1 MNILCLKLR
10 RKHQVWSPEMTENI
24 KHSKV
29 FHSKADQTNHI
40 EQLRQTMSL
49 QMPVTEDTPP
59 DMLSGAMDL
68 NVILPN
74 GSVIK
79 MSVERSTPMMD
90 LLVQITTAHKLSP
103 GSHAVH
109 AIGDRGVLPYKPST
123 PIGALDTWTVNIVP
137 KNLSKNGRYQSQ
149 SIIKCISKPFEQTFR
164 LQVHLPRNQLYVS
177 RISPKTQLSNILKQ
191 VCFEK
196 NLDSTKYTLRKP
208 DKLNEPLDL
217 SKTLVEYKLQQLSLV
232 LNTNRT
238 LIGGLSSD
246 DIMSRTP
253 KKFSCDDSLSSG
265 SLGGRSLSPTK
276 SDESSDTPRRPLMV
290 KVLPSRPVRKRR
302 LAPKPPLQQR
312 NAPEQTIISHSRNS
326 SDSSGYHES
335 SVLSD
340 AVDCSIGM
348 RRTGNFSPTKT
359 SGPTMSRSMTNL
371 QACGQNQN
379 QFSEIPFMS
388 NNIGQSKHSVS
399 TTSLI
404 SIQSRKK
411 KAAPLPP
418 LANKPKLAPPQEE
431 SEIELETQRKSQ
443 TLPVTTKMYT
453 ADPQEKSKTVSR
465 IELNNNVVEPN
476 LSPATS
482 SLSSLSRSD
491 VDRGCKYLSKL
502 EVKSKRPA
510 PKPPMRS
517 STISRPEA
525 SNPPGDLTTV
535 PRLSS
540 GSTADEDELRMDDEE
555 IDRIFGDATSGYDTP
570 SIVTLKE
577 NNSEVTDIDWEYK
590 LPDPPSAFRDD
601 HSPTMTMFDTVTIG
615 NLKDVVFQEEPSINP
630 VKVKE
635 DSIKVE
641 ESVKKIIGNEYHCF
655 PQDSGIGSDDS
666 SLPSSCEE
674 KIHADEKSAKI
685 VEPKESKLNN
695 FKIVAYD
702 EDCSRP
708 TEIFCDE
715 SVKTWKTT
723 QIARE
728 SNPAYKTQTTNSINR
743 HKSFSMD
750 RTNLSVTVKRS
761 TSHIS
766 LLSGNIKPSNRLAK
780 HYIGRTY
787 SSERLNY
794 DDNSPVKKSFSVD
807 NITEDAQENCQD
819 DNEIEIIPKKIE
831 PTLEQ
836 SSPLHSLQ
844 ILKTILPQIE
854 DHKENTKNNNP
865 SFDEVSNIP
874 NTSLTETISKKTN
887 EGPFNEKV
895 LETNMSKPKI
905 ETTEFNYLQTQ
916 GTFLKP
922 KCQEVIC
929 EQKPVTVEMAATVKH
944 VKSINKF
951 HEEPSKINTLNFPC
965 EFRDNKPE
973 AQIPVIKDDEKVK
986 KYLYTGPPKISLS
999 TWHERPKR
1007 QVSIKTDR
1015 DYVIGIRQR
1024 LQRKVDDNVNN
1035 KSLDEDHCNK
1045 PVSRVPIVKSVE
1057 LKKPYAEQLQT
1068 ANPVL
1073 ALSEAI
1079 KVEAKLNNELKKPYV
1094 EQLPTVSP
1102 VLALS
1107 EAIKAQ
1113 AKLSNGYS
1121 YHSNAIVLTGEND
1134 ENIILRPPEKKSS
1147 ADSSYTFGKLTGR
1160 SKKPREISTNVDP
1173 RENLLESIRSFG
1185 GRDNLR
1191 KIRA

>member
-1 MNILCLKLR
+1 
-10 RKHQVWSPEMTENI
+10 
-24 KHSKV
+24 
-29 FHSKADQTNHI
+29 
-40 EQLRQTMSL
+40 MSL

-103 GSHAVH
+103 GSHALH

-137 KNLSKNGRYQSQ
+137 KSLSKNGRYQSQ
-149 SIIKCISKPFEQTFR
+149 SIMKCITKPFEQTFR

-177 RISPKTQLSNILKQ
+177 RISPKTQLNKILKQ

-196 NLDSTKYTLRKP
+196 NLDPAKYTLRKP

-232 LNTNRT
+232 LNTNST

-246 DIMSRTP
+246 DIMSRAP

-265 SLGGRSLSPTK
+265 SLGGRSLSPTR
-276 SDESSDTPRRPLMV
+276 SDESSDTPRRHPLMV

-302 LAPKPPLQQR
+302 LAPKPPSQPR

-340 AVDCSIGM
+340 AVDSSSVGM
-348 RRTGNFSPTKT
+348 TRSGNFSPTKT
-359 SGPTMSRSMTNL
+359 SGPTISRSMTNL

-431 SEIELETQRKSQ
+431 SESEPETQRKSQ
-443 TLPVTTKMYT
+443 TLPVTTKLYI

-465 IELNNNVVEPN
+465 IELNNNLVEPN

-491 VDRGCKYLSKL
+491 VDRDLTEPTSPTSSIVIGCKYLSKL

-510 PKPPMRS
+510 PKPPIRSS
-517 STISRPEA
+517 STINRPQA
-525 SNPPGDLTTV
+525 SSQPGDLTTV

-570 SIVTLKE
+570 SIVTIKE
-577 NNSEVTDIDWEYK
+577 SNTEVTDIDWEYK

-601 HSPTMTMFDTVTIG
+601 HSPAMTMFDTVTIG
-615 NLKDVVFQEEPSINP
+615 NLKDVVLQEEPTVNP
-630 VKVKE
+630 VEVKE
-635 DSIKVE
+635 DSITVE
-641 ESVKKIIGNEYHCF
+641 ESVKKIIGDEYHCF

-674 KIHADEKSAKI
+674 KIHADEKPVKI

-702 EDCSRP
+702 EDCTRP

-728 SNPAYKTQTTNSINR
+728 SNPAYKTQTPNSVNR

-750 RTNLSVTVKRS
+750 RTNSSVTVKRS

-794 DDNSPVKKSFSVD
+794 DDESPVKRSFSVD
-807 NITEDAQENCQD
+807 NITEDARENCQD
-819 DNEIEIIPKKIE
+819 DNDNHNEIIPKKIE

-854 DHKENTKNNNP
+854 DHKENTKNNNL
-865 SFDEVSNIP
+865 SFDEVSSIK
-874 NTSLTETISKKTN
+874 NTSLSEAITEKNN
-887 EGPFNEKV
+887 ESPFNENA
-895 LETNMSKPKI
+895 LETNVSKPKI
-905 ETTEFNYLQTQ
+905 ETTEFNEFRTRVA
-916 GTFLKP
+916 FLKP
-922 KCQEVIC
+922 KCQEVTC
-929 EQKPVTVEMAATVKH
+929 EQKPATVETPATH
-944 VKSINKF
+944 VQSKNKLL
-951 HEEPSKINTLNFPC
+951 EEPGKIDILDLQRG
-965 EFRDNKPE
+965 FRNDKPE
-973 AQIPVIKDDEKVK
+973 AQMPVNKDEKVK
-986 KYLYTGPPKISLS
+986 RYLYTGPPKISLS
-999 TWHERPKR
+999 TWNERPKR

-1024 LQRKVDDNVNN
+1024 LQRKADGEDTAN
-1035 KSLDEDHCNK
+1035 KSLDEDFNCNSK

-1068 ANPVL
+1068 A
-1073 ALSEAI
+1073 
-1079 KVEAKLNNELKKPYV
+1079 
-1094 EQLPTVSP
+1094 SP

-1121 YHSNAIVLTGEND
+1121 YHGSAIVLTGEND
-1134 ENIILRPPEKKSS
+1134 DNATLRPLEKKSS
-1147 ADSSYTFGKLTGR
+1147 ADRSSYTFGKLMGR
-1160 SKKPREISTNVDP
+1160 SRKPREISANVDP

>member
-1 MNILCLKLR
+1 MNVLCLKLR
-10 RKHQVWSPEMTENI
+10 RKHQVWTPEMTENI
-24 KHSKV
+24 KHSKA
-29 FHSKADQTNHI
+29 FHSKADRSKHI

-103 GSHAVH
+103 GSHALH

-149 SIIKCISKPFEQTFR
+149 SIMKCITKPFEQTFR

-177 RISPKTQLSNILKQ
+177 RISPKTQLNKILKQ

-196 NLDSTKYTLRKP
+196 NLDPAKYTLRKP

-232 LNTNRT
+232 LNTNST
-238 LIGGLSSD
+238 LIGSLSSD
-246 DIMSRTP
+246 DIMSRAP

-265 SLGGRSLSPTK
+265 SLGGRSLSPTR
-276 SDESSDTPRRPLMV
+276 SDESSDTPRRHPLMV

-302 LAPKPPLQQR
+302 LAPKPPSQTR
-312 NAPEQTIISHSRNS
+312 NTQEQTIISHSRNS

-340 AVDCSIGM
+340 AVDSSSVGM
-348 RRTGNFSPTKT
+348 MRSGNFSPTKT

-431 SEIELETQRKSQ
+431 SESEPETQRKSQ
-443 TLPVTTKMYT
+443 TLPVTTKLYI

-465 IELNNNVVEPN
+465 IELNNNLVEPN

-491 VDRGCKYLSKL
+491 VDRDLTEPTSPTSSIVIGCKYLSKL

-510 PKPPMRS
+510 PKPPIRS
-517 STISRPEA
+517 STINRPQA
-525 SNPPGDLTTV
+525 SSQPGDLTTV

-570 SIVTLKE
+570 SIVTIKE
-577 NNSEVTDIDWEYK
+577 SNTEVTDIDWEYK

-601 HSPTMTMFDTVTIG
+601 HSPAMTMFDTVTIG
-615 NLKDVVFQEEPSINP
+615 NLKDVVLQEEPTVNP
-630 VKVKE
+630 IEVKK
-635 DSIKVE
+635 DSIAVE
-641 ESVKKIIGNEYHCF
+641 ESVKKIIGDEYHCF

-674 KIHADEKSAKI
+674 KIHADEKPVKT

-728 SNPAYKTQTTNSINR
+728 SNPAYKTQTPNSVNR

-750 RTNLSVTVKRS
+750 RTNSSVTVKRS

-794 DDNSPVKKSFSVD
+794 DDESPVKRSFSVD
-807 NITEDAQENCQD
+807 NITEDVRENCQD
-819 DNEIEIIPKKIE
+819 DNDNEIIPKKIE

-854 DHKENTKNNNP
+854 DHKENTKNNNL

-874 NTSLTETISKKTN
+874 NTSLSETISEKNN
-887 EGPFNEKV
+887 ESPFNENL
-895 LETNMSKPKI
+895 LETNVSKPKI
-905 ETTEFNYLQTQ
+905 ETTEFNEFRTRVA
-916 GTFLKP
+916 FLKP
-922 KCQEVIC
+922 KCQEVMC
-929 EQKPVTVEMAATVKH
+929 EEKPVTVETPAAVTH
-944 VKSINKF
+944 VQSKNKL
-951 HEEPSKINTLNFPC
+951 HEESSKINILNLQR
-965 EFRDNKPE
+965 EFRNDKPE
-973 AQIPVIKDDEKVK
+973 AQIPVNKDEKVK
-986 KYLYTGPPKISLS
+986 RYLYTGPPKISLS
-999 TWHERPKR
+999 TWNERPKR

-1024 LQRKVDDNVNN
+1024 LQRKADGEDTN
-1035 KSLDEDHCNK
+1035 KSLDDDYNCNNK

-1068 ANPVL
+1068 A
-1073 ALSEAI
+1073 
-1079 KVEAKLNNELKKPYV
+1079 
-1094 EQLPTVSP
+1094 SP

-1121 YHSNAIVLTGEND
+1121 YHGSAIVLTGEND
-1134 ENIILRPPEKKSS
+1134 DNVTLRPLEKKSS
-1147 ADSSYTFGKLTGR
+1147 ADRSSYTFGKLMGR
-1160 SKKPREISTNVDP
+1160 SRKPREISANVDP

>member
-1 MNILCLKLR
+1 
-10 RKHQVWSPEMTENI
+10 
-24 KHSKV
+24 
-29 FHSKADQTNHI
+29 
-40 EQLRQTMSL
+40 MSL

-103 GSHAVH
+103 GNHAIH
-109 AIGDRGVLPYKPST
+109 AIGDRGILPYKPST

-137 KNLSKNGRYQSQ
+137 KNLNKNGRYQSQ
-149 SIIKCISKPFEQTFR
+149 SSIIKCITKPFEQTFR
-164 LQVHLPRNQLYVS
+164 LQVHLPRNQLYVT
-177 RISPKTQLSNILKQ
+177 RISPKTQLNNILKQ
-191 VCFEK
+191 ICFEK
-196 NLDSTKYTLRKP
+196 NLDPNKYTLRKP
-208 DKLNEPLDL
+208 DKLNEPLNL
-217 SKTLVEYKLQQLSLV
+217 SKSLVEYKLQQLSLV

-265 SLGGRSLSPTK
+265 SLGGRSLSPTR
-276 SDESSDTPRRPLMV
+276 SDESSDTPRRSLMV

-302 LAPKPPLQQR
+302 LAPKPPSQQR
-312 NAPEQTIISHSRNS
+312 NAPEPTIISHSRNS

-340 AVDCSIGM
+340 AVDCSVGIT
-348 RRTGNFSPTKT
+348 RPEKFTSTKT
-359 SGPTMSRSMTNL
+359 SGPSISRSMTNL
-371 QACGQNQN
+371 QACGQKQN

-411 KAAPLPP
+411 KSAPLPP

-431 SEIELETQRKSQ
+431 PEYEQETQRKSQ
-443 TLPVTTKMYT
+443 TLPVTTKT
-453 ADPQEKSKTVSR
+453 FITEAKEKSKTVSR
-465 IELNNNVVEPN
+465 IEMNNNVVEPN

-491 VDRGCKYLSKL
+491 VDRDLNEPTSPTSSIVVGCKYLSKL
-502 EVKSKRPA
+502 ELKSKRPA
-510 PKPPMRS
+510 PKPPVRS
-517 STISRPEA
+517 STIKRPEA
-525 SNPPGDLTTV
+525 SNQPTNLTIV

-540 GSTADEDELRMDDEE
+540 GSTADEDELRMDDDE

-570 SIVTLKE
+570 SIVTVKE
-577 NNSEVTDIDWEYK
+577 NHTDVPDIDWEYK

-601 HSPTMTMFDTVTIG
+601 DHSPTVTMFDTVTIG
-615 NLKDVVFQEEPSINP
+615 NLKDVVLQEEPNVNSSSE
-630 VKVKE
+630 VKE
-635 DSIKVE
+635 DCITVE
-641 ESVKKIIGNEYHCF
+641 ESVKKIIGDEYHCF
-655 PQDSGIGSDDS
+655 PQDSGVGSDDS

-674 KIHADEKSAKI
+674 KIHSEEKPVKI
-685 VEPKESKLNN
+685 VDPKESKLNN

-708 TEIFCDE
+708 KEIFCDE

-728 SNPAYKTQTTNSINR
+728 SNPAYKSYTSNLVNR
-743 HKSFSMD
+743 HKSFSTD
-750 RTNLSVTVKRS
+750 RTNFSITVKRS

-787 SSERLNY
+787 STERLNY
-794 DDNSPVKKSFSVD
+794 DEDSIVKRSFSVD
-807 NITEDAQENCQD
+807 NITEDAQESSQD
-819 DNEIEIIPKKIE
+819 CEQEIIPKKIE

-854 DHKENTKNNNP
+854 DHKTKENCENKNS
-865 SFDEVSNIP
+865 SFDDVSGAP
-874 NTSLTETISKKTN
+874 ST
-887 EGPFNEKV
+887 
-895 LETNMSKPKI
+895 LETESAKTCDGNQLGENAFQTYASEPILDAI
-905 ETTEFNYLQTQ
+905 EHKNLSSQTPLTVTYRQDDHKTT
-916 GTFLKP
+916 
-922 KCQEVIC
+922 
-929 EQKPVTVEMAATVKH
+929 AATELPVRSAESENSH
-944 VKSINKF
+944 
-951 HEEPSKINTLNFPC
+951 HEAPSKSNPQHEPLAGDRPDGSRALPSANDKSK
-965 EFRDNKPE
+965 R
-973 AQIPVIKDDEKVK
+973 
-986 KYLYTGPPKISLS
+986 YLYTGPPKISLS
-999 TWHERPKR
+999 TWNERPKR

-1024 LQRKVDDNVNN
+1024 FQQKAEDAETKPDDG
-1035 KSLDEDHCNK
+1035 

-1057 LKKPYAEQLQT
+1057 LKKPYAEQLQAT
-1068 ANPVL
+1068 
-1073 ALSEAI
+1073 
-1079 KVEAKLNNELKKPYV
+1079 
-1094 EQLPTVSP
+1094 SP

-1113 AKLSNGYS
+1113 AKLSNGYGYRS
-1121 YHSNAIVLTGEND
+1121 GTIALTGGSD
-1134 ENIILRPPEKKSS
+1134 ENAKPPAKKDYGSRPYAFS
-1147 ADSSYTFGKLTGR
+1147 KLMNR
-1160 SKKPREISTNVDP
+1160 PRKPREFSANVDP
-1173 RENLLESIRSFG
+1173 RETLLESIRSFG

>member
-1 MNILCLKLR
+1 MNVLCLKLR

-24 KHSKV
+24 KHSKA
-29 FHSKADQTNHI
+29 FHSKADRSIHI

-103 GSHAVH
+103 GSHALH

-149 SIIKCISKPFEQTFR
+149 SIMKCITKPFEQTFR

-177 RISPKTQLSNILKQ
+177 RISPKTQLNNILKQ

-196 NLDSTKYTLRKP
+196 NLDPAKYTLRKP

-217 SKTLVEYKLQQLSLV
+217 TKTLVEYKLQQLSLV
-232 LNTNRT
+232 LNTNST

-246 DIMSRTP
+246 DIMSRAP

-265 SLGGRSLSPTK
+265 SLGGRSLSPTR
-276 SDESSDTPRRPLMV
+276 SDESSDTPRRHPLMV

-302 LAPKPPLQQR
+302 LAPKPPSQPR

-340 AVDCSIGM
+340 AVDYSVGM
-348 RRTGNFSPTKT
+348 TRSGNFPPSKT

-431 SEIELETQRKSQ
+431 SESEPEIQRKSQ
-443 TLPVTTKMYT
+443 TLPVTTKLYIT
-453 ADPQEKSKTVSR
+453 DPQEKSKTVSR
-465 IELNNNVVEPN
+465 IELNNNLVEPN

-491 VDRGCKYLSKL
+491 VDR
-502 EVKSKRPA
+502 
-510 PKPPMRS
+510 
-517 STISRPEA
+517 
-525 SNPPGDLTTV
+525 
-535 PRLSS
+535 

-570 SIVTLKE
+570 SIVTIKE
-577 NNSEVTDIDWEYK
+577 NNTEITDIDWEYK

-601 HSPTMTMFDTVTIG
+601 HSPAMTMFDTVTIG
-615 NLKDVVFQEEPSINP
+615 NLKDVVLQEEPTVNP
-630 VKVKE
+630 VEKKE
-635 DSIKVE
+635 DSITVE
-641 ESVKKIIGNEYHCF
+641 ESVKKIIGDEYHCF

-674 KIHADEKSAKI
+674 KIHADEKPVKV

-708 TEIFCDE
+708 TEIFCDD

-728 SNPAYKTQTTNSINR
+728 SNPAYKTQTPNSVNR

-794 DDNSPVKKSFSVD
+794 DDESPVKRSFSVD
-807 NITEDAQENCQD
+807 NITEDARENCQD
-819 DNEIEIIPKKIE
+819 DNNDNEIIPKKIE

-854 DHKENTKNNNP
+854 DHKENTKNNDLC
-865 SFDEVSNIP
+865 FDEVSNIP
-874 NTSLTETISKKTN
+874 NTSLSEAISEKNN
-887 EGPFNEKV
+887 ESPFNKNSP
-895 LETNMSKPKI
+895 ETNVSKPKT
-905 ETTEFNYLQTQ
+905 ETTDFNEFRTRV
-916 GTFLKP
+916 TFLKP
-922 KCQEVIC
+922 KCQEVMC
-929 EQKPVTVEMAATVKH
+929 EQKLVTAERPATVTH
-944 VKSINKF
+944 VQSKNKL
-951 HEEPSKINTLNFPC
+951 HEEPSKINILNLQR
-965 EFRDNKPE
+965 EFRNEKPE
-973 AQIPVIKDDEKVK
+973 AQIPVNKDEKVK

-999 TWHERPKR
+999 TWNERPKR

-1024 LQRKVDDNVNN
+1024 LQRKTDGEDPN
-1035 KSLDEDHCNK
+1035 KSLDEDNCNNK

-1068 ANPVL
+1068 A
-1073 ALSEAI
+1073 
-1079 KVEAKLNNELKKPYV
+1079 
-1094 EQLPTVSP
+1094 SP

-1121 YHSNAIVLTGEND
+1121 YHGSTIVLTGEND
-1134 ENIILRPPEKKSS
+1134 DNVILRPLEKKSS
-1147 ADSSYTFGKLTGR
+1147 TDSSYTFGKLMSR
-1160 SKKPREISTNVDP
+1160 ARKPREISTNIDP

>member
-1 MNILCLKLR
+1 MNVLCLKLR

-24 KHSKV
+24 KYSKA
-29 FHSKADQTNHI
+29 FHSKADQSNHI

-149 SIIKCISKPFEQTFR
+149 SIMKCISKPFEQTFR

-177 RISPKTQLSNILKQ
+177 RISPKTPLNNILKQ

-246 DIMSRTP
+246 DIMSRAP

-265 SLGGRSLSPTK
+265 SLGGRSLSPTR

-302 LAPKPPLQQR
+302 LAPKPPSQQR
-312 NAPEQTIISHSRNS
+312 NSPEQTIISHSRNS

-340 AVDCSIGM
+340 ANDCSVGM
-348 RRTGNFSPTKT
+348 TRTGNCSPTKT

-418 LANKPKLAPPQEE
+418 LLNKPKLAPPQEE
-431 SEIELETQRKSQ
+431 PESEPEIQRKSQ
-443 TLPVTTKMYT
+443 TLPVTTKMYI

-517 STISRPEA
+517 STINQSEA
-525 SNPPGDLTTV
+525 SNPLGDLTTV

-570 SIVTLKE
+570 SIVTIKE
-577 NNSEVTDIDWEYK
+577 NNTDVTDIDWEYK

-615 NLKDVVFQEEPSINP
+615 NLKDVVFQEEPTINP
-630 VKVKE
+630 IKVKE
-635 DSIKVE
+635 DSITAE
-641 ESVKKIIGNEYHCF
+641 ESVKKIIGDEYHCF

-674 KIHADEKSAKI
+674 KIHADEKPVKI

-728 SNPAYKTQTTNSINR
+728 SNPAYKTQTTNLVNR

-794 DDNSPVKKSFSVD
+794 DDKSPVKRSFSVD
-807 NITEDAQENCQD
+807 NITEDARENCQD

-854 DHKENTKNNNP
+854 DHKENTINNNL

-874 NTSLTETISKKTN
+874 NTSLSETTLKKSN
-887 EGPFNEKV
+887 EGPLIEKV
-895 LETNMSKPKI
+895 LETNESKPKI
-905 ETTEFNYLQTQ
+905 ETMEFNDLQTRVA
-916 GTFLKP
+916 FL
-922 KCQEVIC
+922 
-929 EQKPVTVEMAATVKH
+929 KPVTVEMPATVKH
-944 VKSINKF
+944 VQSINKL
-951 HEEPSKINTLNFPC
+951 HEEPSKINNINMQC
-965 EFRDNKPE
+965 EFRNNKPE
-973 AQIPVIKDDEKVK
+973 IQIPVNKDEKVK
-986 KYLYTGPPKISLS
+986 RYLYTGPPKISLS
-999 TWHERPKR
+999 TWNERPKR

-1024 LQRKVDDNVNN
+1024 LQRKADDNAN
-1035 KSLDEDHCNK
+1035 KSLDEDLCNK

-1068 ANPVL
+1068 ASPVL
-1073 ALSEAI
+1073 DLSEAI
-1079 KVEAKLNNELKKPYV
+1079 KVEAKLSNELKKPYV
-1094 EQLPTVSP
+1094 EQLQAVSP

-1121 YHSNAIVLTGEND
+1121 YHGSTIMLTGEND
-1134 ENIILRPPEKKSS
+1134 DNVILRPLDKKSS
-1147 ADSSYTFGKLTGR
+1147 TDSSYTFGKLMGR
-1160 SKKPREISTNVDP
+1160 QRKPREISTNVDP
-1173 RENLLESIRSFG
+1173 RENLLESIRCFG

>member
-1 MNILCLKLR
+1 
-10 RKHQVWSPEMTENI
+10 
-24 KHSKV
+24 
-29 FHSKADQTNHI
+29 
-40 EQLRQTMSL
+40 MSL

-103 GSHAVH
+103 GSHALH

-149 SIIKCISKPFEQTFR
+149 SILKCISKPFEQTFR

-177 RISPKTQLSNILKQ
+177 RISPKTQLNNILKQ

-196 NLDSTKYTLRKP
+196 NLDPTKYTLRKP

-246 DIMSRTP
+246 DIMSRAS

-265 SLGGRSLSPTK
+265 SLGGRSLSPTR
-276 SDESSDTPRRPLMV
+276 SDESSDTPRRSLMV

-302 LAPKPPLQQR
+302 LAPKPPSQQR
-312 NAPEQTIISHSRNS
+312 SAPEQTIISHSRNS

-340 AVDCSIGM
+340 AVDGSVGIT
-348 RRTGNFSPTKT
+348 RTINFSPTKT

-431 SEIELETQRKSQ
+431 SESEPETQRKSQ
-443 TLPVTTKMYT
+443 TLPVTTKMYIT
-453 ADPQEKSKTVSR
+453 DPQEKSKTVSR

-491 VDRGCKYLSKL
+491 VDRDLTEPTSPTSSIVIGCKYLSKL

-517 STISRPEA
+517 SSINLPEA

-535 PRLSS
+535 PQLSS

-570 SIVTLKE
+570 SIVTVKE
-577 NNSEVTDIDWEYK
+577 NNTDVTDIDWEYK

-601 HSPTMTMFDTVTIG
+601 HSPAMTMFDTVTIG
-615 NLKDVVFQEEPSINP
+615 NLKDVVFQEELSVNP

-635 DSIKVE
+635 DSISVQ
-641 ESVKKIIGNEYHCF
+641 ESVKKIIGDEYHCF

-674 KIHADEKSAKI
+674 KIHADEKPVKI

-695 FKIVAYD
+695 FKIVAYN

-715 SVKTWKTT
+715 SVKTWRTT

-728 SNPAYKTQTTNSINR
+728 SNPAYKTQTTNSVNR

-787 SSERLNY
+787 SSERLDY
-794 DDNSPVKKSFSVD
+794 DDKSPVKRSFSVD
-807 NITEDAQENCQD
+807 NITEDAQENCQN
-819 DNEIEIIPKKIE
+819 DNEIEILPKKIE

-854 DHKENTKNNNP
+854 DHKENTENNNL

-874 NTSLTETISKKTN
+874 NTSLSETISEKSS
-887 EGPFNEKV
+887 EGPLNEEI
-895 LETNMSKPKI
+895 LYMNMSKPNI
-905 ETTEFNYLQTQ
+905 ETTEFNDSPTRMA
-916 GTFLKP
+916 FLKST
-922 KCQEVIC
+922 CQEVKC
-929 EQKPVTVEMAATVKH
+929 EQKPVTMESSTTVKH
-944 VKSINKF
+944 VQSINKL
-951 HEEPSKINTLNFPC
+951 HEEPSKNDILNLHSG
-965 EFRDNKPE
+965 FRNENPE
-973 AQIPVIKDDEKVK
+973 AQIPVNKDEKVK
-986 KYLYTGPPKISLS
+986 RYLYTGPPKISLS
-999 TWHERPKR
+999 TWNERPKR

-1024 LQRKVDDNVNN
+1024 LQQKTDGNAN
-1035 KSLDEDHCNK
+1035 KSLDEDHFNK

-1068 ANPVL
+1068 SSPVL

-1079 KVEAKLNNELKKPYV
+1079 KVEAKLSNELKKPYV
-1094 EQLPTVSP
+1094 EQLQTISP
-1102 VLALS
+1102 VMALS

-1121 YHSNAIVLTGEND
+1121 YHGNAIVLTSEND
-1134 ENIILRPPEKKSS
+1134 DNVILRSLEKKSS
-1147 ADSSYTFGKLTGR
+1147 TDSSYTFGKLMGR
-1160 SKKPREISTNVDP
+1160 SRKPREISTNVDP

>member
-1 MNILCLKLR
+1 MNVLCLKLR
-10 RKHQVWSPEMTENI
+10 RKHQVWSPEMNEDI
-24 KHSKV
+24 KHSNA
-29 FHSKADQTNHI
+29 FHTKADRSKHI

-103 GSHAVH
+103 GSHALH

-149 SIIKCISKPFEQTFR
+149 SIMKCITKPFEQTFR

-177 RISPKTQLSNILKQ
+177 RISPKTQLNSILKQ

-196 NLDSTKYTLRKP
+196 NLDPAKYTLRKP

-246 DIMSRTP
+246 DIMSRAP

-265 SLGGRSLSPTK
+265 SLGGRSLSPTR
-276 SDESSDTPRRPLMV
+276 SDESSDTPRRHPLMV

-302 LAPKPPLQQR
+302 LAPKPPSQQR

-340 AVDCSIGM
+340 AVDCSVGM
-348 RRTGNFSPTKT
+348 TRSGNFSPTKT

-431 SEIELETQRKSQ
+431 SESEPETQRKSQ
-443 TLPVTTKMYT
+443 TLPVTTKLYI

-465 IELNNNVVEPN
+465 IELNNNLVEPN

-491 VDRGCKYLSKL
+491 VDRDLTEPTSPTSSIVIGCKYLSKL

-510 PKPPMRS
+510 PKPPIRS
-517 STISRPEA
+517 STIKRPPA
-525 SNPPGDLTTV
+525 SSQPGDLTTV
-535 PRLSS
+535 PQLSS

-570 SIVTLKE
+570 SIVTIKE
-577 NNSEVTDIDWEYK
+577 NNTEVTDIDWEYK

-601 HSPTMTMFDTVTIG
+601 HSPAMTMFDTVTIG
-615 NLKDVVFQEEPSINP
+615 NLKDVVLQEEPTVTPIE
-630 VKVKE
+630 VKE
-635 DSIKVE
+635 DSIIVE
-641 ESVKKIIGNEYHCF
+641 ESVKKIIGDEYHCF

-674 KIHADEKSAKI
+674 KIHADEKPVKT

-708 TEIFCDE
+708 MEIFCDE

-728 SNPAYKTQTTNSINR
+728 SNPAYKTQITNSINR

-794 DDNSPVKKSFSVD
+794 DDESPVKRSFSVD
-807 NITEDAQENCQD
+807 NITEDARENCQD
-819 DNEIEIIPKKIE
+819 DNDNQNEVIPKKIE

-854 DHKENTKNNNP
+854 DHKENSKNNNL

-874 NTSLTETISKKTN
+874 NTSLSETISEKSN
-887 EGPFNEKV
+887 ESPFNENI
-895 LETNMSKPKI
+895 LETNVSAPKI
-905 ETTEFNYLQTQ
+905 ETTEFDELRTRVA
-916 GTFLKP
+916 FLEP
-922 KCQEVIC
+922 KCQEVMC
-929 EQKPVTVEMAATVKH
+929 EQKPVTAETSTTVVKH
-944 VKSINKF
+944 VQSKNKLQ
-951 HEEPSKINTLNFPC
+951 EEPSEGKTLNLLR
-965 EFRDNKPE
+965 EFRDDKPE
-973 AQIPVIKDDEKVK
+973 VQVPVNKEEKVK

-999 TWHERPKR
+999 TWNERPKR

-1024 LQRKVDDNVNN
+1024 LQRKADDADTN
-1035 KSLDEDHCNK
+1035 KSLDEDHSNNK

-1068 ANPVL
+1068 A
-1073 ALSEAI
+1073 
-1079 KVEAKLNNELKKPYV
+1079 
-1094 EQLPTVSP
+1094 SP

-1121 YHSNAIVLTGEND
+1121 YHGSTIVLTGEND
-1134 ENIILRPPEKKSS
+1134 DNVILRPLEKKSS
-1147 ADSSYTFGKLTGR
+1147 ADSSYTFGKLMGR
-1160 SKKPREISTNVDP
+1160 SRKPREISTKVDP

>member
-1 MNILCLKLR
+1 
-10 RKHQVWSPEMTENI
+10 
-24 KHSKV
+24 
-29 FHSKADQTNHI
+29 
-40 EQLRQTMSL
+40 
-49 QMPVTEDTPP
+49 MPVTEDTPP

-103 GSHAVH
+103 GSHALH

-149 SIIKCISKPFEQTFR
+149 SILKCISKPFEQTFR

-177 RISPKTQLSNILKQ
+177 RISPKTQLNNILKQ

-196 NLDSTKYTLRKP
+196 NLDPTKYTLRRP

-246 DIMSRTP
+246 DIMSRAP

-265 SLGGRSLSPTK
+265 SLGGRSLSPTR

-302 LAPKPPLQQR
+302 LAPKPPSQQR
-312 NAPEQTIISHSRNS
+312 SAPEQTIISHSRNS

-340 AVDCSIGM
+340 AVDGSVGIT
-348 RRTGNFSPTKT
+348 RTIHFSPTKT

-388 NNIGQSKHSVS
+388 NNIGQSKHSIS

-431 SEIELETQRKSQ
+431 SESEPEIQRKSQ
-443 TLPVTTKMYT
+443 TLPVTTKMYIT
-453 ADPQEKSKTVSR
+453 DPQEKSKTVSR

-491 VDRGCKYLSKL
+491 VDRDLTEPTSPTSSIVIGCKYLSKL

-517 STISRPEA
+517 SSINLPEA
-525 SNPPGDLTTV
+525 SNTPGDLTTV

-555 IDRIFGDATSGYDTP
+555 IDRIFGDATNGYDTP
-570 SIVTLKE
+570 SIVTVKE
-577 NNSEVTDIDWEYK
+577 NNTDVTDIDWEYK

-615 NLKDVVFQEEPSINP
+615 NLKDVVFQEEPSVNP

-635 DSIKVE
+635 DSITVE
-641 ESVKKIIGNEYHCF
+641 ESVKKIIGDEYHCF

-674 KIHADEKSAKI
+674 KIHADEKPVKI

-695 FKIVAYD
+695 FKIVAYN

-728 SNPAYKTQTTNSINR
+728 SNPAYKTQTTNSVNR

-787 SSERLNY
+787 SSERLDY
-794 DDNSPVKKSFSVD
+794 DDKSPVKRSFSVD
-807 NITEDAQENCQD
+807 NITEDAQENCPN
-819 DNEIEIIPKKIE
+819 DNEIEILPKKIE

-854 DHKENTKNNNP
+854 DHKENTKNNNL

-874 NTSLTETISKKTN
+874 NTSLSETISEKSS
-887 EGPFNEKV
+887 EGPLNEEILKMNV
-895 LETNMSKPKI
+895 SKPKI
-905 ETTEFNYLQTQ
+905 ETTEFNDLLTRVA
-916 GTFLKP
+916 FVKP
-922 KCQEVIC
+922 KYQEVIC
-929 EQKPVTVEMAATVKH
+929 EQKPVTMESLTTVKH
-944 VKSINKF
+944 VQSINKL
-951 HEEPSKINTLNFPC
+951 HEEPSKSNILNLHSGFHN
-965 EFRDNKPE
+965 ENPE
-973 AQIPVIKDDEKVK
+973 AQIPVNKDEKVK
-986 KYLYTGPPKISLS
+986 RYLYTGPPKISLS
-999 TWHERPKR
+999 TWNERPKR

-1024 LQRKVDDNVNN
+1024 LQQKTDGNAN

-1068 ANPVL
+1068 SSPVL

-1079 KVEAKLNNELKKPYV
+1079 KVEAKLSNELKKPYV
-1094 EQLPTVSP
+1094 EQLQTVSP
-1102 VLALS
+1102 VMALS

-1121 YHSNAIVLTGEND
+1121 YHGNAIVLTSEND
-1134 ENIILRPPEKKSS
+1134 DNVILRPLEKKSS
-1147 ADSSYTFGKLTGR
+1147 ADSSYTFGKLMGR
-1160 SKKPREISTNVDP
+1160 SRKPREISTNVDP

>member
-1 MNILCLKLR
+1 MNVLCLKLR

-24 KHSKV
+24 KYSKA
-29 FHSKADQTNHI
+29 FHSKANQLNHI

-103 GSHAVH
+103 GNHAVH

-149 SIIKCISKPFEQTFR
+149 SIMKCISKPFEQTFR

-177 RISPKTQLSNILKQ
+177 RISPKTPLNNILKQ

-246 DIMSRTP
+246 DIMSRAP

-265 SLGGRSLSPTK
+265 SLGGRSLSPTR

-302 LAPKPPLQQR
+302 LAPKPPSQQR

-340 AVDCSIGM
+340 AVDCSVGM
-348 RRTGNFSPTKT
+348 TRTGNFSPTKT

-371 QACGQNQN
+371 QVCGQNQN

-431 SEIELETQRKSQ
+431 PESEPEIQRKSQ
-443 TLPVTTKMYT
+443 TLPVTTKMYI

-491 VDRGCKYLSKL
+491 VDRG
-502 EVKSKRPA
+502 
-510 PKPPMRS
+510 
-517 STISRPEA
+517 
-525 SNPPGDLTTV
+525 
-535 PRLSS
+535 
-540 GSTADEDELRMDDEE
+540 STADEDELRMDDEE

-570 SIVTLKE
+570 SIVTIKE
-577 NNSEVTDIDWEYK
+577 NNTDVTDIDWEYK

-615 NLKDVVFQEEPSINP
+615 NLKDVVFQEEPTINP
-630 VKVKE
+630 IKVKE
-635 DSIKVE
+635 DNITAE
-641 ESVKKIIGNEYHCF
+641 ESVKKIIGDEYHCF
-655 PQDSGIGSDDS
+655 TQDSGIGSDDS

-674 KIHADEKSAKI
+674 KIHADEKPVKI

-728 SNPAYKTQTTNSINR
+728 SNPAYKTQTTNLVNR

-794 DDNSPVKKSFSVD
+794 DDKSPVKRSFSVD

-831 PTLEQ
+831 STLEQ

-854 DHKENTKNNNP
+854 DHKENTINNNL

-874 NTSLTETISKKTN
+874 NTSLSETTLKKTN
-887 EGPFNEKV
+887 EGPLIEKI
-895 LETNMSKPKI
+895 LETNESKPKI
-905 ETTEFNYLQTQ
+905 ETTEFNDLQTRVA
-916 GTFLKP
+916 FL
-922 KCQEVIC
+922 
-929 EQKPVTVEMAATVKH
+929 KPVTVEMPATVKH
-944 VKSINKF
+944 VQSVNKL
-951 HEEPSKINTLNFPC
+951 HEEPSKINNINMQC
-965 EFRDNKPE
+965 EFRNNKPE
-973 AQIPVIKDDEKVK
+973 IQIPVNKDEKVK
-986 KYLYTGPPKISLS
+986 RYLYTGPPKISLS
-999 TWHERPKR
+999 TWNERPKR

-1024 LQRKVDDNVNN
+1024 LQRKADDNAN

-1068 ANPVL
+1068 ASPVL

-1079 KVEAKLNNELKKPYV
+1079 KVEAKLSNELKKPYV
-1094 EQLPTVSP
+1094 EQLQAVSP

-1121 YHSNAIVLTGEND
+1121 YHGSTIMLTGEND
-1134 ENIILRPPEKKSS
+1134 DNVILRPLDKKSS
-1147 ADSSYTFGKLTGR
+1147 IDSSYTFGKLMGR
-1160 SKKPREISTNVDP
+1160 QRKPREISTNVDP

-1185 GRDNLR
+1185 GRDNLK

>member
-1 MNILCLKLR
+1 
-10 RKHQVWSPEMTENI
+10 
-24 KHSKV
+24 
-29 FHSKADQTNHI
+29 
-40 EQLRQTMSL
+40 MSL

-103 GSHAVH
+103 GSHALH

-149 SIIKCISKPFEQTFR
+149 SIMKCITKPFEQTFR

-177 RISPKTQLSNILKQ
+177 RISPKTQLNKILKQ

-196 NLDSTKYTLRKP
+196 NLDPAKYTLRKP

-232 LNTNRT
+232 LNTNST

-246 DIMSRTP
+246 DIMSRAP

-265 SLGGRSLSPTK
+265 SLGGRSLSPTR
-276 SDESSDTPRRPLMV
+276 SDESSDTPRRHPLMV

-302 LAPKPPLQQR
+302 LAPKPPSQPR

-340 AVDCSIGM
+340 AVDSSSVGM
-348 RRTGNFSPTKT
+348 TRSGNFSPAKT

-431 SEIELETQRKSQ
+431 SESESETQRKSQ
-443 TLPVTTKMYT
+443 TLPVTTKLYI

-465 IELNNNVVEPN
+465 IELNNNLVEPN

-491 VDRGCKYLSKL
+491 VDRDLTEPTSPTSSIVIGCKYLSKL
-502 EVKSKRPA
+502 EKKSKRPA
-510 PKPPMRS
+510 PKPPIRS
-517 STISRPEA
+517 STINRPQA
-525 SNPPGDLTTV
+525 SSQPGDLSTV

-570 SIVTLKE
+570 SIITIKE
-577 NNSEVTDIDWEYK
+577 SNTEVTDIDWEYK

-601 HSPTMTMFDTVTIG
+601 HSPAMTMFDTVTIG
-615 NLKDVVFQEEPSINP
+615 NLKDVVLQEEPTVNP
-630 VKVKE
+630 VEVKE
-635 DSIKVE
+635 DSITVE
-641 ESVKKIIGNEYHCF
+641 ESVKKIIGDEYHCF

-674 KIHADEKSAKI
+674 KIHADEKPVKI

-702 EDCSRP
+702 EDCTRP

-728 SNPAYKTQTTNSINR
+728 SNPAYKTQTPNSVNR

-750 RTNLSVTVKRS
+750 RTNSSVTVKRS

-766 LLSGNIKPSNRLAK
+766 LLSGNIKPSNRLAN

-794 DDNSPVKKSFSVD
+794 DDESPVKRSFSVD
-807 NITEDAQENCQD
+807 NITEDARENCQD
-819 DNEIEIIPKKIE
+819 DNDNHNEIIPKKIE

-854 DHKENTKNNNP
+854 DHKENTKNNNL

-874 NTSLTETISKKTN
+874 NTSLSEAISEKNN
-887 EGPFNEKV
+887 ESPFKENA
-895 LETNMSKPKI
+895 LETNVSNPKI
-905 ETTEFNYLQTQ
+905 ETTEFNEFRTRVA
-916 GTFLKP
+916 FLKP
-922 KCQEVIC
+922 KCQEVMC
-929 EQKPVTVEMAATVKH
+929 EQNSATVETPATVTH
-944 VKSINKF
+944 VQSSKNKL
-951 HEEPSKINTLNFPC
+951 HGEPGKINILDLRREFPN
-965 EFRDNKPE
+965 DKPE
-973 AQIPVIKDDEKVK
+973 AQIPVNKDEKVK
-986 KYLYTGPPKISLS
+986 RYLYTGPPKISLS
-999 TWHERPKR
+999 TWNERPKR

-1024 LQRKVDDNVNN
+1024 LQRKADGEDTN
-1035 KSLDEDHCNK
+1035 KSLDEDYNCNNK

-1068 ANPVL
+1068 A
-1073 ALSEAI
+1073 
-1079 KVEAKLNNELKKPYV
+1079 
-1094 EQLPTVSP
+1094 SP

-1113 AKLSNGYS
+1113 AKLSSGYS
-1121 YHSNAIVLTGEND
+1121 YHGSAIVLTGEND
-1134 ENIILRPPEKKSS
+1134 DNVTLRPLEKKSS
-1147 ADSSYTFGKLTGR
+1147 ADRSSYTFGKLMGR
-1160 SKKPREISTNVDP
+1160 SRKPREISTNVDP